1 MADYVAASLGEEQVL
16 IAHDLRQFKE
26 HTARDMQRERRLMT
40 RRLVRPRLEEPE
52 VKASDLQE
60 TFSSLLK
67 KEAMPVR
74 QVRKSRPNQNLT
86 LEVGN
91 PLQVAEEERRRWAL
105 TLAQYIKA
113 AELPV
118 VEMIQQSEDQQ
129 KGWSRIFGSRRAKTL
144 RNRATTWKR
153 YYIWLLLNRMR
164 HWPAQLSDVV
174 DYLEGRIEDGCGP
187 TAPQG
192 LMGALALLETVG
204 RVDDRTKLSKDR
216 TLLDYIKN
224 MQMELQ
230 TGAPPKRPAKP
241 YLISVL
247 IGLELL
253 VCSADYCNYTRLI
266 GWVMLLMCWM
276 VLRADDVQWIDPARM
291 HMSGTCV
298 RMILRRTKTTGP
310 GRRAVEVPTYVAR
323 DASLAGEDWLGQGWE
338 LFHSEAFQSDRDY
351 FLPGPNN
358 AWTGGARKF
367 LNTQNLNSYMR
378 YVLSMVKKPL
388 RGGQNVRTWMESG
401 EPLISGE
408 VTNFWS
414 GHSARH
420 WLPTHAANI
429 GIPKEQRDYLGR
441 WQAGAQES
449 NAYVLSA
456 KQIVTAI
463 QREVNK
469 AICEGNVGLT
479 EGELI
484 EELKIYGRERGV
496 TQADG
501 RWYHI
506 MLRLPDHK
514 YGLRTPYPTLEMMM
528 DDDELEEMVAGWAQ
542 TVPLE
547 EKPKPRGSTDP
558 EKEVP
563 YWISISRRTGLK
575 RLHKK
580 SCACGVQYWTV
591 ATYEEVETIPKTGV
605 DAWCRVCFK
614 KELDEQE
621 DEDSSTSGSSTSTEE
636 ER

>member
-1 MADYVAASLGEEQVL
+1 
-16 IAHDLRQFKE
+16 
-26 HTARDMQRERRLMT
+26 
-40 RRLVRPRLEEPE
+40 
-52 VKASDLQE
+52 
-60 TFSSLLK
+60 
-67 KEAMPVR
+67 
-74 QVRKSRPNQNLT
+74 
-86 LEVGN
+86 
-91 PLQVAEEERRRWAL
+91 
-105 TLAQYIKA
+105 
-113 AELPV
+113 
-118 VEMIQQSEDQQ
+118 
-129 KGWSRIFGSRRAKTL
+129 
-144 RNRATTWKR
+144 
-153 YYIWLLLNRMR
+153 
-164 HWPAQLSDVV
+164 
-174 DYLEGRIEDGCGP
+174 
-187 TAPQG
+187 
-192 LMGALALLETVG
+192 MGALALLERVG

-351 FLPGPNN
+351 FLPGPNK

-388 RGGQNVRTWMESG
+388 RGGRNVRTWMESG

-469 AICEGNVGLT
+469 AICEGNVRRPDGSVGMALVLPALT
-479 EGELI
+479 DCRWWFESL
-484 EELKIYGRERGV
+484 LVHSGV
-496 TQADG
+496 SSATRRKATG
-501 RWYHI
+501 A
-506 MLRLPDHK
+506 DHK
-514 YGLRTPYPTLEMMM
+514 KDLR
-528 DDDELEEMVAGWAQ
+528 G
-542 TVPLE
+542 
-547 EKPKPRGSTDP
+547 K
-558 EKEVP
+558 
-563 YWISISRRTGLK
+563 
-575 RLHKK
+575 
-580 SCACGVQYWTV
+580 
-591 ATYEEVETIPKTGV
+591 
-605 DAWCRVCFK
+605 CRAH
-614 KELDEQE
+614 
-621 DEDSSTSGSSTSTEE
+621 
-636 ER
+636 